1 MTQLTAGKPE
11 PLGAHFDG
19 KGVNFTLFSAHAERV
34 ELCVFDGEGNEHRYD
49 LPARTGDT
57 WHGYLAGGRPGMHY
71 GFRVHGPW
79 DPAQGHW
86 FNPAKLLIDPCA
98 HRVDGEFKD
107 DPLFHVG
114 YGEPDH
120 RDSASVAPKSVVV
133 NDLYDWE
140 DDAPPQTPWGKT
152 VIYEPEGFLARI
164 FQHEIDHLDG
174 ILFIDH
180 ISALKR
186 NIILRKLLKTKKSA
200 TSAAPATSRGTKR
213 SATS

>member
-11 PLGAHFDG
+11 PLGASFDG

-49 LPARTGDT
+49 LPARTGIR
-57 WHGYLAGGRPGMHY
+57 HGYRRRTAGDALRFSRTRP
-71 GFRVHGPW
+71 PE
-79 DPAQGHW
+79 PSQGHW

-120 RDSASVAPKSVVV
+120 RDSAPVAPKSVVV
-133 NDLYDWE
+133 HDLYDWKTMPRRVRLG
-140 DDAPPQTPWGKT
+140 ATP
-152 VIYEPEGFLARI
+152 
-164 FQHEIDHLDG
+164 
-174 ILFIDH
+174 LFMKPT
-180 ISALKR
+180 LK
-186 NIILRKLLKTKKSA
+186 
-200 TSAAPATSRGTKR
+200 G
-213 SATS
+213 

>member
-1 MTQLTAGKPE
+1 M
-11 PLGAHFDG
+11 
-19 KGVNFTLFSAHAERV
+19 NFTLFSAHAERV

-49 LPARTGDT
+49 LPSRTGDI
-57 WHGYLAGGRPGMHY
+57 WHGYLSGGRPWMHY

-79 DPAQGHW
+79 QPAQGHW

-120 RDSASVAPKSVVV
+120 RDSAPVVPKSVVV

-140 DDAPPQTPWGKT
+140 DDAPPRTPWGNT
-152 VIYEPEGFLARI
+152 VIYEAHVKGLTWLHPSIPNAM
-164 FQHEIDHLDG
+164 
-174 ILFIDH
+174 
-180 ISALKR
+180 
-186 NIILRKLLKTKKSA
+186 
-200 TSAAPATSRGTKR
+200 RGTYQALGHPTMIAYLKHLGITALELMPVNQSWSGFAVHR
-213 SATS
+213 EG

>member
-120 RDSASVAPKSVVV
+120 RDSAPVAPKSVVV
-133 NDLYDWE
+133 NDTGKSGKESGADPVKHCHDLWLYRHDTERELCAELWIIRQ
-140 DDAPPQTPWGKT
+140 AVYPH
-152 VIYEPEGFLARI
+152 R
-164 FQHEIDHLDG
+164 HE
-174 ILFIDH
+174 
-180 ISALKR
+180 
-186 NIILRKLLKTKKSA
+186 
-200 TSAAPATSRGTKR
+200 
-213 SATS
+213 

>member
-1 MTQLTAGKPE
+1 MTQLSAGKPE
-11 PLGAHFDG
+11 PLGASFDG

-79 DPAQGHW
+79 EPSQGHW

-107 DPLFHVG
+107 DSLFHVG
-114 YGEPDH
+114 YVSLLP
-120 RDSASVAPKSVVV
+120 RTMSNKSSCSMPTSVASCSLIAALGPLSGRMSSSVWRLE
-133 NDLYDWE
+133 NRLM
-140 DDAPPQTPWGKT
+140 A
-152 VIYEPEGFLARI
+152 
-164 FQHEIDHLDG
+164 
-174 ILFIDH
+174 
-180 ISALKR
+180 
-186 NIILRKLLKTKKSA
+186 
-200 TSAAPATSRGTKR
+200 
-213 SATS
+213 

>member
-11 PLGAHFDG
+11 PLGASFDG

-49 LPARTGDT
+49 LPSRTGDI
-57 WHGYLAGGRPGMHY
+57 WHGYLSGGRPGMHY

-79 DPAQGHW
+79 EPSQGHW

-114 YGEPDH
+114 YG
-120 RDSASVAPKSVVV
+120 
-133 NDLYDWE
+133 
-140 DDAPPQTPWGKT
+140 
-152 VIYEPEGFLARI
+152 
-164 FQHEIDHLDG
+164 
-174 ILFIDH
+174 
-180 ISALKR
+180 
-186 NIILRKLLKTKKSA
+186 
-200 TSAAPATSRGTKR
+200 
-213 SATS
+213 